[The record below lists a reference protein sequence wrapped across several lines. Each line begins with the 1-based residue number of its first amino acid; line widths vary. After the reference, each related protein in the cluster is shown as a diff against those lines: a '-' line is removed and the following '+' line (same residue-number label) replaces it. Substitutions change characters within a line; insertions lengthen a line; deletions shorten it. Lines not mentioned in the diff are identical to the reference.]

1 MKHGHDTDMLDR
13 ASNMYLHNYL
23 LYPLLHIHMDLRD
36 PPNRTPINMLD
47 PTHDTWI
54 VGSHSIYVAAR

>member
-1 MKHGHDTDMLDR
+1 MKRGHDTDTLDR
-13 ASNMYLHNYL
+13 ASNTCLHDYL